1 MKSKAK
7 KIIRNSVLLSLSL
20 SVLSASFISNLFI
33 QNVSASVALTNNT
46 EQEWNELS
54 GILSNTYGE
63 WNTPSYSGAISSQM
77 PDTAI
82 LGNGDVGVTSYGD
95 SKTKQF
101 LVSKGDFWSAG
112 TMNSDNSTKII
123 TLGGIKIREKTP
135 DHGLDLALGKPVT
148 ESSHHDDFV
157 SSRVTD
163 GIVGTSD
170 ASSWVSSP
178 GSPQWI
184 SVDFGEIISFSRYVI
199 QHGGA
204 ARSDRQDWNTKSF
217 KVQVTS
223 DAVITGATVWTD
235 IDAIT
240 NNSAAITDKLLA
252 APVQA
257 RQMRVYITEGTQTG
271 GDGRSRLAEVEVY
284 NPTVDSVWDDP
295 QKSSLALN
303 AAATASSTHDSFS
316 PSLSVNGASQTNQDA
331 DHENMWTS
339 AVGNSQWISYDLG
352 SVKTFDRWVVR
363 HGGFARMDKPEW
375 NMQDFKLQISSDGVT
390 WTDVESIVGNTESI
404 TDRILVNPVSSRY
417 VRLLIT
423 KATQATTTDSAN
435 NPRARIAQFELYHNS
450 NFSSILSP
458 VSFNEIQDIQHAEIR
473 TQMPLVGQSMKMQ
486 TWVSATD
493 NTFITEIVSTG
504 NKAVNL
510 EVVTW
515 AKNDNALYPADA
527 GNDASSA
534 WASRKTDNQ
543 AKSNPKSWTSEAVL
557 LTKLIGASSYVASS
571 NQEQAEG
578 VLKFTLQPNQPV
590 QIVTSVGGGG
600 QTYDNMDV
608 LKQAKSPLHQ
618 AKDQLGQYNSAG
630 DIAALHDRHLDWWKS
645 YWLKSYINLDNT
657 DANLS
662 KIERYYYGSQYILGS
677 TVREGKLAPG
687 LYGIWRTTD
696 DPLWSGDYH
705 LNYNFF
711 GPVYGSYSSNRP
723 DQGLP
728 MVDALWDFMPEGERR
743 AREEMTLIANHA
755 PPEAWQYI
763 QNRGLASGI
772 DGALLYPVSIGPWG
786 SAPEGPS
793 YIGQTIDAAYGA
805 TQFISYYRYTQNEQ
819 FLKEKLVPY
828 LEKVAKFY
836 ESWLEKEDDGQ
847 GGYRY
852 IAYDGYHEYT
862 FAKNSGVTSGL
873 AWNVFNM
880 LTEAVAVLGENQL
893 GVSQQRADLWKDI
906 RDHMAETPTMQRNGQ
921 TVYALA
927 DNGDFWP
934 NSGNVE
940 LEFIHPGERLG
951 FNSDPQK
958 LQIAR
963 NTLTQKAHTFGQIN
977 NTPKAYTQAARVG
990 YPAQSIIDYFLQQ
1003 TYPAIAQN
1011 FRIPDNNHGIE
1022 KAGATEA
1029 FNNLLLQSDNYVIK
1043 VFPDWVQNKDAK
1055 FVRLRE
1061 KGAFLVS
1068 SEYKG
1073 ATQEVQYVDIT
1084 SEKGKDLSVMNP
1096 WPGKEVEVYEDG
1108 VRIEATKSTNHSGEI
1123 YTVPTKANSS
1133 YVLKQTGGVRQVTLE
1148 SITPSTAVTDIKMGT
1163 AKTAAALGL
1172 PSTVEIVTNQ
1182 TQAQAVVVW
1191 DLTNAS
1197 YDPTL
1202 KNHQTFTVGGSVTL
1216 PNGIEN
1222 PNGVSLLTSIKVTV
1236 NKVPQSQMTATATS
1250 EESGKDVASNAI
1262 DGDPQTIWH
1271 TKWNQS
1277 DVLPQSITLNLGG
1290 TYNKINKVTVLPRPE
1305 GGNGNITGYNMYAS
1319 TDGTTF
1325 TKVATGSWA
1334 NDAAEKTVTFTPTDA
1349 SYVKVEV
1356 TSGNG
1361 GWATAAEINVF
1372 ASPIVEDIPIKVQLI
1387 TISSASASI
1396 GAKGGTLQLDAA
1408 VLPANAT
1415 NKSVTW
1421 AVYENDGTTATDK
1434 ATIGATG
1441 RLTAVKDGVVKVVA
1455 TAADGSGVHGVKGI
1469 TLSGQ
1474 TDIIDP
1480 GTDPVKVASINI
1492 TSASTV
1498 IAVKGG
1504 SLSLSAAVLPIN
1516 ATNTSVTWAVYE
1528 ANGAATDKAIIDQTG
1543 LLKAVKD
1550 GNVKVVAAATD
1561 GSGVR
1566 GEIMI
1571 TISGQNSTSN
1581 PGTGSSSSSGNP
1593 TTPPVKEDPTKYVP
1607 KDTELRIEPVQESQ
1621 TAITAIINRE
1631 RLSQKLADLK
1641 AAGSS
1646 ILNFEI
1652 PGEYGKN
1659 AAELPLDIL
1668 YNRMKENKETVLTL
1682 SSHLG
1687 SYNLPLSILN
1697 REDVASLANAEGA
1710 TLIIRMDEAKSQ
1722 QEQQF
1727 DQSIAKEGMKRVS
1740 DMIDYK
1746 VILKAKDQEVE
1757 IANFGNRF
1765 ITRVMNVDGAI
1776 QDASIATAVVYDP
1789 ATGELKFVPSV
1800 FTVKNGKTEATI
1812 TRNTNSLY
1820 AIVQNKKT
1828 FADMNGHWAQKDV
1841 ETLASK
1847 MVIDGTTDL
1856 TYTPEMQVTRA
1867 QFAALLVRGLGLQAE
1882 STPSVF
1888 TDVAAT
1894 QWYASEVGT
1903 AAKYGLVQGVGEGR
1917 FNPDQL
1923 ITREQMV
1930 VMMMK
1935 AVQLVQGES
1944 QQEAAAN
1951 TRFADR
1957 DQLSDYARSAV
1968 AEAFSKGLVH
1978 GKTATTFA
1986 PQDAA
1991 TRAEAAVLIK
2001 QAMQYL
2007 KLIN

>member
-1 MKSKAK
+1 
-7 KIIRNSVLLSLSL
+7 
-20 SVLSASFISNLFI
+20 
-33 QNVSASVALTNNT
+33 
-46 EQEWNELS
+46 
-54 GILSNTYGE
+54 
-63 WNTPSYSGAISSQM
+63 M
-77 PDTAI
+77 PNTAI

-95 SKTKQF
+95 SKTKEF

-112 TMNSDNSTKII
+112 TMNNDNSTKII
-123 TLGGIKIREKTP
+123 ALGGIKIREKTP
-135 DHGLDLALGKPVT
+135 VNLALGKTVS

-170 ASSWVSSP
+170 ANSWVSSP
-178 GSPQWI
+178 ASPQWI
-184 SVDFGEIISFSRYVI
+184 SVDFGQDISFSRYVI
-199 QHGGA
+199 KHGGA
-204 ARSDRQDWNTKSF
+204 ARADRQDWNTKSF

-235 IDAIT
+235 IDAIS
-240 NNSAAITDKLLA
+240 NNTASITDKLLA

-284 NPTVDSVWDDP
+284 NQSVGSVSNDP

-316 PSLSVNGASQTNQDA
+316 PNLSVNGASQTNQEA
-331 DHENMWTS
+331 GSENMWTS

-375 NMQDFKLQISSDGVT
+375 NTKDFKLQSSSDGVT
-390 WTDVESIVGNTESI
+390 WTDVESIEGNTASI
-404 TDRILVNPVSSRY
+404 TDRILVNPVSTRY

-423 KATQATTTDSAN
+423 KATQATTADSVN

-450 NFSSILSP
+450 NFSSIHSP

-473 TQMPLVGQSMKMQ
+473 TQMPFAGQSMKMQ
-486 TWVSATD
+486 TWVSATE

-504 NKAVNL
+504 NTAVDL
-510 EVVTW
+510 EVATW
-515 AKNDNALYPADA
+515 AKNDNALYPANA
-527 GNDASSA
+527 GNDAGSV

-557 LTKLIGASSYVASS
+557 MTKLIGAGSYVSSS
-571 NQEQAEG
+571 NQQQAEG
-578 VLKFTLQPNQPV
+578 VLKFTLQPNQPI

-608 LKQAKSPLHQ
+608 LKQAKSPLIQ
-618 AKDQLGQYNSAG
+618 AKDLLGAYNSAG
-630 DIAALHDRHLDWWKS
+630 DIAGLHERHLDWWKN
-645 YWLKSYINLDNT
+645 YWLKSYINLDSN
-657 DANLS
+657 DADLS

-728 MVDALWDFMPEGERR
+728 IVDALWDFMPEGERR
-743 AREEMTLIANHA
+743 AREDMTLIANHA

-805 TQFISYYRYTQNEQ
+805 TQFISYYRYTQDEQ
-819 FLKEKLVPY
+819 FLKDKLVPY

-906 RDHMAETPTMQRNGQ
+906 RDHMADTPTMQRNGQ

-1011 FRIPDNNHGIE
+1011 FRIPDDNHGIE
-1022 KAGATEA
+1022 KGGATEA

-1068 SEYKG
+1068 SAYKG
-1073 ATQEVQYVDIT
+1073 ATQEVQYVDVT
-1084 SEKGKDLSVMNP
+1084 SEKGKDLSLMNP
-1096 WPGKEVEVYEDG
+1096 WPGQEVEVYEDG
-1108 VRIEATKSTNHSGEI
+1108 VRIGATKRTIQSGEI
-1123 YTVPTKANSS
+1123 YTVPTKANST
-1133 YVLKQTGGVRQVTLE
+1133 YVWKPAGGVRQVTLV
-1148 SITPSTAVTDIKMGT
+1148 SITPSTAVTDIQMGT

-1182 TQAQAVVVW
+1182 NKAQAAVVW

-1202 KNHQTFTVGGSVTL
+1202 KKGQTFTVSGHVTL
-1216 PNGIEN
+1216 PESIQN
-1222 PNGVSLLTSIKVTV
+1222 PDDVSLLTSIQVTV
-1236 NKVPQSQMTATATS
+1236 NQVPQSQMTATATS
-1250 EESGKDVASNAI
+1250 EELGKEIASNAI

-1277 DVLPQSITLNLGG
+1277 DVLPQSITLNLGE
-1290 TYNKINKVTVLPRPE
+1290 TYNNINKVTVLPRPD
-1305 GGNGNITGYNMYAS
+1305 GGNGNITGYNIYTS

-1325 TKVATGSWA
+1325 TKVATGNWA
-1334 NDAAEKTVTFTPTDA
+1334 NDATEKSVTFTPTNA
-1349 SYVKVEV
+1349 TYIKVEV
-1356 TSGNG
+1356 TTGVG
-1361 GWATAAEINVF
+1361 GWASAAEIHVF
-1372 ASPIVEDIPIKVQLI
+1372 ASPIVDDIPLKVQSI
-1387 TISSASASI
+1387 SVSSASASI
-1396 GAKGGTLQLDAA
+1396 SDKGGSLQLSAM

-1421 AVYENDGTTATDK
+1421 AVCEED
-1434 ATIGATG
+1434 GAT
-1441 RLTAVKDGVVKVVA
+1441 
-1455 TAADGSGVHGVKGI
+1455 
-1469 TLSGQ
+1469 
-1474 TDIIDP
+1474 
-1480 GTDPVKVASINI
+1480 
-1492 TSASTV
+1492 
-1498 IAVKGG
+1498 
-1504 SLSLSAAVLPIN
+1504 
-1516 ATNTSVTWAVYE
+1516 
-1528 ANGAATDKAIIDQTG
+1528 ATDKAIIDVNGVLT
-1543 LLKAVKD
+1543 AAKD
-1550 GNVKVVAAATD
+1550 GIVKVVATATD
-1561 GSGVR
+1561 GSGVQ
-1566 GEIMI
+1566 GSSYVV
-1571 TISGQNSTSN
+1571 ISGQTSVPTDVPQATLTGPAVVQAGAAFSTQFGLNNVTASVYSAVYAADITVAFDADAIDFVSVDPLISGFTNVETKTDVPGQVRILAVSLGNTGVVTTNGDLFKFNWIVKPNHTSTTTNLVLTKVTVSN
-1581 PGTGSSSSSGNP
+1581 GLGQRVDAVPANLTVSVTAATDKTTLQTIIDLAQSSHDHAVEGKQTGQ
-1593 TTPPVKEDPTKYVP
+1593 Y
-1607 KDTELRIEPVQESQ
+1607 
-1621 TAITAIINRE
+1621 
-1631 RLSQKLADLK
+1631 
-1641 AAGSS
+1641 AAGSKAVLLS
-1646 ILNFEI
+1646 AIQSAVAIQSDPAATQQQLDQAAITLNQALQAFNGKMI
-1652 PGEYGKN
+1652 TVYARGDVNGDNAIDIGDLGRAAVHYGKTS
-1659 AAELPLDIL
+1659 A
-1668 YNRMKENKETVLTL
+1668 
-1682 SSHLG
+1682 SSDW
-1687 SYNLPLSILN
+1687 N
-1697 REDVASLANAEGA
+1697 
-1710 TLIIRMDEAKSQ
+1710 EAKSA
-1722 QEQQF
+1722 
-1727 DQSIAKEGMKRVS
+1727 DINHDDKINIVDIVAIAKL
-1740 DMIDYK
+1740 
-1746 VILKAKDQEVE
+1746 ILQ
-1757 IANFGNRF
+1757 
-1765 ITRVMNVDGAI
+1765 
-1776 QDASIATAVVYDP
+1776 
-1789 ATGELKFVPSV
+1789 
-1800 FTVKNGKTEATI
+1800 
-1812 TRNTNSLY
+1812 
-1820 AIVQNKKT
+1820 
-1828 FADMNGHWAQKDV
+1828 
-1841 ETLASK
+1841 
-1847 MVIDGTTDL
+1847 
-1856 TYTPEMQVTRA
+1856 
-1867 QFAALLVRGLGLQAE
+1867 
-1882 STPSVF
+1882 
-1888 TDVAAT
+1888 
-1894 QWYASEVGT
+1894 
-1903 AAKYGLVQGVGEGR
+1903 
-1917 FNPDQL
+1917 
-1923 ITREQMV
+1923 
-1930 VMMMK
+1930 
-1935 AVQLVQGES
+1935 
-1944 QQEAAAN
+1944 
-1951 TRFADR
+1951 
-1957 DQLSDYARSAV
+1957 
-1968 AEAFSKGLVH
+1968 
-1978 GKTATTFA
+1978 
-1986 PQDAA
+1986 
-1991 TRAEAAVLIK
+1991 
-2001 QAMQYL
+2001 
-2007 KLIN
+2007 